1 MYDLMASTVRE
12 QGGSVKD
19 FTGDGI
25 MALFGL
31 HEALEDV
38 PLRACRAGL
47 AIHKPLATAATE
59 ARHGVRPQVRI
70 GINSGLA
77 VVTQMG
83 GEACL
88 NHTCTQRF
96 RH

>member
-1 MYDLMASTVRE
+1 MASTVRE

-25 MALFGL
+25 MALFGVP
-31 HEALEDV
+31 EALEDV

-47 AIHKPLATAATE
+47 AIHKRLATAATE

>member
-25 MALFGL
+25 MSRRPP
-31 HEALEDV
+31 EALEDV